1 MNMNVMDAD
10 GMFSDLYLCLGII
23 RRLTEEQYQY
33 VMYLFNMCKVSI
45 IAENEDSLMFRKE
58 TLKSYLVWLRDS
70 NVITKV
76 EHKLIAKFFLHEL
89 GLSIPEDE
97 ED

>member
-10 GMFSDLYLCLGII
+10 GMFSDLYLCLVII
-23 RRLTEEQYQY
+23 RRLAEEQYQY
-33 VMYLFNMCKVSI
+33 VMHLFNMCKLSI

-58 TLKSYLVWLRDS
+58 TLESYLVWLRNS
-70 NVITKV
+70 NVITKGK
-76 EHKLIAKFFLHEL
+76 HKLIAKFFLHEL